1 VQPEVFPEIL
11 WAAIIATVG
20 GVLGLY
26 VENYKLFTWFVQRI
40 GATNTYGDED
50 VWDFAL
56 NSRSRAA
63 DFVHFRSDLR
73 RHCGIVETFSESGEL
88 RELLLRDV
96 IVYDFEGT
104 EMYKVPHLYL
114 ARDRINI
121 HIEFPIDEQGQ
132 RDG

>member
-1 VQPEVFPEIL
+1 MQPEVFPEIL

-40 GATNTYGDED
+40 GATNTYGTNTYGDEN

-63 DFVHFRSDLR
+63 DFVHFR
-73 RHCGIVETFSESGEL
+73 E
-88 RELLLRDV
+88 
-96 IVYDFEGT
+96 
-104 EMYKVPHLYL
+104 
-114 ARDRINI
+114 
-121 HIEFPIDEQGQ
+121 
-132 RDG
+132 

>member
-1 VQPEVFPEIL
+1 
-11 WAAIIATVG
+11 
-20 GVLGLY
+20 
-26 VENYKLFTWFVQRI
+26 
-40 GATNTYGDED
+40 
-50 VWDFAL
+50 
-56 NSRSRAA
+56 
-63 DFVHFRSDLR
+63 
-73 RHCGIVETFSESGEL
+73 VETFSESGEL

-121 HIEFPIDEQGQ
+121 HIEFPIDQQGQ